1 MDTGALHLPDKKI
14 QNVEPGLFKH
24 LLRTSRVSLITAT
37 PRCHNFLSYAKIL
50 IYYLAVP
57 RECPGRQADVLCL
70 LLFYTQDSLIYFQD
84 FSTRMWDRRML
95 SLPALTVSFA
105 FDFQI
110 PQESR
115 RVR

>member
-70 LLFYTQDSLIYFQD
+70 LLFYTQDSLIHFQD
-84 FSTRMWDRRML
+84 FSTGMWDRRMITTQ
-95 SLPALTVSFA
+95 SCVVPS
-105 FDFQI
+105 
-110 PQESR
+110 SSYC
-115 RVR
+115 